1 MAQCVQLSKCN
12 ASAEWVSK
20 ARVSKRSWVSKT
32 QDASLLNS
40 FKCGLTYYIEPP
52 YYASP

>member
-12 ASAEWVSK
+12 ASAKW
-20 ARVSKRSWVSKT
+20 VSKRSRVSKT
-32 QDASLLNS
+32 QDASLLNP
-40 FKCGLTYYIEPP
+40 FKRGLTYYIEPP